1 MNSENQKNI
10 ITIVGLCLTIALTG
24 TILMAILGKG
34 IEIITIFISIV
45 TTIIGIL
52 ATFLQGKT
60 MTEKQTETLEKY
72 HIQQAIN
79 NTPNEVPEETGGG
92 SDVQ

>member
-10 ITIVGLCLTIALTG
+10 ITIFGLCLTIALTG

-79 NTPNEVPEETGGG
+79 NTPNDVPEETGGG

>member
-10 ITIVGLCLTIALTG
+10 ITIFGLCLTIALTG

>member
-10 ITIVGLCLTIALTG
+10 ITIFGLCLTIALTG

-72 HIQQAIN
+72 HIQQAQN
-79 NTPNEVPEETGGG
+79 NTEEPTPTITEDGD
-92 SDVQ
+92 DVQ